1 MDSHNWYAAL
11 TLALSLPDICGRLED
26 PSAKSQ
32 ARFTKW
38 FDRYLLSR
46 YQAGLGHNRTLH
58 TYLSGNDCYALRC
71 AYLHQGEFGIEDQ
84 RAREAITHF
93 QFIAPRP
100 GLIVHMNQST
110 AAGTS
115 VLQLQ
120 VNVFCTDVCVG
131 VEQWLDDVAKNEDVQ
146 RRINNLAVIA

>member
-1 MDSHNWYAAL
+1 
-11 TLALSLPDICGRLED
+11 
-26 PSAKSQ
+26 
-32 ARFTKW
+32 
-38 FDRYLLSR
+38 
-46 YQAGLGHNRTLH
+46 
-58 TYLSGNDCYALRC
+58 
-71 AYLHQGEFGIEDQ
+71 
-84 RAREAITHF
+84 
-93 QFIAPRP
+93 
-100 GLIVHMNQST
+100 MNQST